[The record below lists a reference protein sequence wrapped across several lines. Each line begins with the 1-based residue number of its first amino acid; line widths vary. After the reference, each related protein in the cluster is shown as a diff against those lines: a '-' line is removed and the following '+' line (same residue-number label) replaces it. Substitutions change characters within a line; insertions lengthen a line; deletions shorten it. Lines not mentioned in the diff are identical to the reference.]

1 MRTLRL
7 PQRAEEQIPIPIDSR
22 ITTSPIIFTSKIDD
36 LYTDIFFDIQNNLYI
51 YKALVINQQK
61 EIYDRH

>member
-1 MRTLRL
+1 MRNLRL